1 MAAGML
7 ISWLI
12 PGKLIGLF
20 TVNEETIRIG
30 ITALHIISFGFII
43 VRRVCDLLRS
53 TGRTRKGYTIFLY
66 CVAAICHLSLFRQ
79 HFCLEKCTEA
89 NGVWLAF
96 PVTEALTAVF
106 CNHTISEGEMIL
118 KL

>member
-1 MAAGML
+1 VLGVMAAGML

-30 ITALHIISFGFII
+30 ITALHIISFGFIVSGVSVTCSGALEGLGKGTPSFCI
-43 VRRVCDLLRS
+43 ALLR
-53 TGRTRKGYTIFLY
+53 YVIVIIPAAFLFGK
-66 CVAAICHLSLFRQ
+66 ILG
-79 HFCLEKCTEA
+79 A

-106 CNHTISEGEMIL
+106 AIIL
-118 KL
+118 YQR

>member
-30 ITALHIISFGFII
+30 ITALHIISFGFMSVTCSGALEGLGKGTPSFCIA
-43 VRRVCDLLRS
+43 LLR
-53 TGRTRKGYTIFLY
+53 YVIVIIPAAFLFGK
-66 CVAAICHLSLFRQ
+66 ILG
-79 HFCLEKCTEA
+79 A

-96 PVTEALTAVF
+96 PVAEALTAVF
-106 CNHTISEGEMIL
+106 AIIL
-118 KL
+118 YQR